1 MTSEGHWVTRV
12 LIVAPSA
19 VVRAGVGSFLCFN
32 PPLQVA
38 GSLASLSSLPDLD
51 AADADVV
58 LLDWDHAALP
68 FAGAGEASTPPVVLL
83 IGERDAG
90 ETMDVVRR
98 GVRGVL
104 PRDASGAE
112 IAAAVEAAA
121 SGLIVVHPDVA
132 SFFQP
137 LRAEDREAGA
147 FEESLTPREIEVL
160 ALLAEGAGN
169 KEIAHRLG
177 ISEHTIKFHVGSI
190 LAKLGATSRTE
201 AVTLGVRRGLIML

>member
-1 MTSEGHWVTRV
+1 MTRV

-19 VVRAGVGSFLCFN
+19 VVRAGLESLLGSS
-32 PPLQVA
+32 PALQVA

-68 FAGAGEASTPPVVLL
+68 FAGAGETGTPVVLL
-83 IGERDAG
+83 VGERDAG

-104 PRDASGAE
+104 PRDASGVE
-112 IAAAVEAAA
+112 IAAAIEAAA
-121 SGLIVVHPDVA
+121 AGLIVVHPDVA

-147 FEESLTPREIEVL
+147 FEESLTPREVEVL

-169 KEIAHRLG
+169 KEIAHQLG

-190 LAKLGATSRTE
+190 LAKLGAASRTE